1 MSDFRIDKITNRDG
15 SAGTQIARI
24 STFSATSGMQ
34 LPSGPTEYRGGRG
47 RAVRAAGRA
56 APTNQNTMDYVEIAT
71 TGNAVDFGDL
81 SSTSAYG
88 SSLASSTRGVVAL
101 NASPA
106 PNAYSTRM
114 DYYTFSSGGGA
125 SEFGNLQTAI
135 ISSFGNC
142 ASNATRGLFQ
152 GGRPTP
158 GTYSGNAIEFITIAT
173 KGDASNF
180 GDLTRPITSG
190 SGTESPTRG
199 FFAGGY
205 TRPVYN
211 PPFKAIEFT
220 NFSSLGNTVR
230 FGELF
235 TGRYRFAGCSSPT
248 RGIFMGG
255 RTPSNLDV
263 IEYFTMATEGNGQ
276 DFGNLPAALG
286 ANAAASN
293 QTRGLSMGGGP
304 GSGDVN
310 TISYITI
317 STTGDATDFGDL
329 TEAIQDIS
337 GAASDSHG
345 GLG

>member
-1 MSDFRIDKITNRDG
+1 MSNKPPIVVPQGAIRLNTDTQKLEFYVDNRWYEMATHNTNLGRETDVG
-15 SAGTQIARI
+15 A
-24 STFSATSGMQ
+24 
-34 LPSGPTEYRGGRG
+34 GGRG
-47 RAVRAAGRA
+47 
-56 APTNQNTMDYVEIAT
+56 I
-71 TGNAVDFGDL
+71 F
-81 SSTSAYG
+81 
-88 SSLASSTRGVVAL
+88 
-101 NASPA
+101 
-106 PNAYSTRM
+106 
-114 DYYTFSSGGGA
+114 SGGR
-125 SEFGNLQTAI
+125 
-135 ISSFGNC
+135 
-142 ASNATRGLFQ
+142 SNNKIQ
-152 GGRPTP
+152 
-158 GTYSGNAIEFITIAT
+158 FITISSA
-173 KGDASNF
+173 GDASNF

-263 IEYFTMATEGNGQ
+263 IEYFTMSTEGNGQ

-337 GAASDSHG
+337 AAASDSHG